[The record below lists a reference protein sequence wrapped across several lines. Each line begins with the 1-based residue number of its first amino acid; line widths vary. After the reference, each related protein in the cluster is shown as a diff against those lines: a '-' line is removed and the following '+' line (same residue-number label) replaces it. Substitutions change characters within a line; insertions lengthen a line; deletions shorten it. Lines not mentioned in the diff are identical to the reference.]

1 MISILNRSKATR
13 PDGASTDEA
22 GSSQARGTGQTAAR
36 APQSSPSELDEVH
49 SAPTDPPEQHGDAVD
64 PLDAAAAIDSTN
76 CDDERGPAS
85 ASNSAQSRT
94 VWRRVL
100 LYSLPA
106 AVMIAALVVGYL
118 KWQEFSLRE
127 LQATRAES
135 VRAATDLTV
144 KMLSYRPDTV
154 DEDLASARDQMTG
167 AFRDSY
173 AQLTR
178 DVVIPGSKQKR
189 ISAVA
194 AVPAAASLSVTDSR
208 AVVLVFVNQS
218 IVVGDDAPSSTTS
231 SVKVTLNR
239 VNNRWLIS
247 DFSPI

>member
-1 MISILNRSKATR
+1 VISILSKSKATR
-13 PDGASTDEA
+13 PGGASAAAADSSHGGGA
-22 GSSQARGTGQTAAR
+22 GPG
-36 APQSSPSELDEVH
+36 ELDEVR
-49 SAPTDPPEQHGDAVD
+49 SAPTDAPEQHGDAID
-64 PLDAAAAIDSTN
+64 PTDTVAAIDFALCN
-76 CDDERGPAS
+76 DEPGTLS
-85 ASNSAQSRT
+85 ASNSAHPQS

-100 LYSLPA
+100 LYSLPPAVMMA
-106 AVMIAALVVGYL
+106 AVAVGYL

-127 LQATRAES
+127 LEATRAES

-154 DEDLASARDQMTG
+154 DKDLASACDQMTG

-194 AVPAAASLSVTDSR
+194 TVPAAASESVTHSR

-231 SVKVTLNR
+231 SVKVTLSR
-239 VNNRWLIS
+239 VNNRWLIN
-247 DFSPI
+247 DFTPI